1 MGEGGREGGRGGNS
15 LHLLPAVWSRMWV
28 VQIWVLLDMNEAK
41 PMAQLIW
48 KSEYRQK
55 YCTAKNN
62 KYSIS
67 FSSAAVYLFEEES
80 ASEVSCAA
88 IYCKVMYKYS
98 WVFRG
103 VHFSFFVLTENSR
116 LFQRFLRVISSKYE
130 TKIKGTKSVFVPKVK
145 LNYNADDFLLLEL
158 IFSYCILLYMKY
170 FFLAVSPAPYFW
182 NLCLTV
188 YNRLKNKKENSLK
201 RLTGVKQTTK
211 VTMKNH
217 LFSDNI
223 LGTSRRSRWKFT
235 YKSISPY
242 LCEGF
247 HWSLK
252 R

>member
-1 MGEGGREGGRGGNS
+1 MSEVGGWGGRSATRGPRVTQQLPQPIHQDQWREGGRGGNS

-55 YCTAKNN
+55 YSTAKNN

-103 VHFSFFVLTENSR
+103 VHFSFFVLTENSDFFR
-116 LFQRFLRVISSKYE
+116 DSFVLFPQN
-130 TKIKGTKSVFVPKVK
+130 VK
-145 LNYNADDFLLLEL
+145 L
-158 IFSYCILLYMKY
+158 K
-170 FFLAVSPAPYFW
+170 
-182 NLCLTV
+182 
-188 YNRLKNKKENSLK
+188 
-201 RLTGVKQTTK
+201 
-211 VTMKNH
+211 
-217 LFSDNI
+217 
-223 LGTSRRSRWKFT
+223 
-235 YKSISPY
+235 
-242 LCEGF
+242 
-247 HWSLK
+247 
-252 R
+252 

>member
-1 MGEGGREGGRGGNS
+1 MQSQTHLIICKHTHTHTLLCFFPLVFLVMLQVKGGGAVGVGGGRVRRQERHQRTPGDTATLPAYSSRPAEGGREGGRGGNS

-41 PMAQLIW
+41 AMAQLIW

-55 YCTAKNN
+55 YSTAKNN

-145 LNYNADDFLLLEL
+145 LHYNADDFLLLEL

-170 FFLAVSPAPYFW
+170 FFL
-182 NLCLTV
+182 LCP
-188 YNRLKNKKENSLK
+188 
-201 RLTGVKQTTK
+201 Q
-211 VTMKNH
+211 
-217 LFSDNI
+217 
-223 LGTSRRSRWKFT
+223 
-235 YKSISPY
+235 
-242 LCEGF
+242 
-247 HWSLK
+247 
-252 R
+252 